1 MRVRFLQDYQGKLTG
16 PHFYRV
22 GEVRDLE
29 DGVAQALVLE
39 RRAEPVTERPA
50 PAEESK
56 PARKER
62 RK

>member
-22 GEVRDLE
+22 GEVYELDQATAETLVAEGRAEVVGPASVE
-29 DGVAQALVLE
+29 DG
-39 RRAEPVTERPA
+39 
-50 PAEESK
+50 K
-56 PARKER
+56 PARKG